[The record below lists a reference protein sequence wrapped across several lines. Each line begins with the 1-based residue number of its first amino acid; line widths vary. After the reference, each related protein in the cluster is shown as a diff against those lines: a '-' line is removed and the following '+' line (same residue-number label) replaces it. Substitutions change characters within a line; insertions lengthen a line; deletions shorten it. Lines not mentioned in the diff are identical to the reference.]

1 MHICFHVLFSHVL
14 YGCFA
19 CILSANIRMYFL
31 YICIFVCVYIYLFY
45 VYVYLHVCIP
55 GIHPRNFVV
64 RLTAHKLNL
73 ITFDFKAFWHWNSVQ
88 KYVCLLG
95 FFCLKLFT
103 CPSDVKKT
111 KSFRSFIPWTPTKA
125 PLWIH
130 WRAYSTLR
138 PLPAFYNIRKLNLC
152 SKNGH

>member
-1 MHICFHVLFSHVL
+1 MHICFHVLFWRFVWMF
-14 YGCFA
+14 C
-19 CILSANIRMYFL
+19 MYIICKYTYVFL

-55 GIHPRNFVV
+55 GIHPSNFVV
-64 RLTAHKLNL
+64 RLTAQKLNL
-73 ITFDFKAFWHWNSVQ
+73 ITFDFKAFWHRNSVQ

-95 FFCLKLFT
+95 FFCLKLFI
-103 CPSDVKKT
+103 CPSDVKKA
-111 KSFRSFIPWTPTKA
+111 KSFRSFTPWTPTKA
-125 PLWIH
+125 PLSIH